1 MHTSLVLVA
10 LMGPGAAP
18 AVAAPEAPSWQ
29 ESYRA
34 AREAGRERGKPVAIF
49 IGSGPAGWEKL
60 TEEGGLTRRSR
71 QLLAES
77 YVCYYVDQSSSAG
90 QNLAQVFEVSSGPGL
105 IISTKGGDAQAFW
118 HRGSMTQGEVDETL
132 QNFTSVTAVR
142 QTEKL
147 NRARYSSLSYPDS
160 SMRPANGV
168 VVSTTSSVNAAVTYQ
183 PAVNY
188 AAPVTSYPTA
198 NYAVPASY
206 AAPSYAAPGMA
217 APISYGGYGG
227 GFGGGFGGGY
237 SSGGC

>member
-18 AVAAPEAPSWQ
+18 AVSAPEAPSWQ

-71 QLLAES
+71 QLLAEN
-77 YVCYYVDQSSSAG
+77 YVCCYVDQSSPAG
-90 QNLAQVFEVSSGPGL
+90 QSLAQVFEISSGPGL
-105 IISTKGGDAQAFW
+105 IVSTKGGDAQAFW
-118 HRGSMTQGEVDETL
+118 HQGSMTQGEVDETL
-132 QNFTSVTAVR
+132 QNFTAVTAVR

-160 SMRPANGV
+160 SMRPAVSGV
-168 VVSTTSSVNAAVTYQ
+168 VVSTTSSVNATVTYQ
-183 PAVNY
+183 PAVSY
-188 AAPVTSYPTA
+188 GVPVTSYPTA
-198 NYAVPASY
+198 NYAVPMSY
-206 AAPSYAAPGMA
+206 AAPSYAAPRMA

-227 GFGGGFGGGY
+227 GFGGGY